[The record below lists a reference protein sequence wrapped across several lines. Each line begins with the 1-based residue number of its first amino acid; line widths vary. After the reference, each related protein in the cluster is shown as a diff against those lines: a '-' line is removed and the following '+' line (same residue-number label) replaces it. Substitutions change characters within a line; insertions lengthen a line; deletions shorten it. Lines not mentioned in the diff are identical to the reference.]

1 MILQINN
8 LINTIINKPLK
19 TFRMKKIF
27 LSLALA
33 ISMMASAQVFEVGQ
47 LTKLNTPTDTDVKVA
62 GVSAD
67 GSYVLITNG
76 SNHGLRRYDVATGK
90 TTTISTAAGAGYN
103 VQISK
108 DGQELVY
115 RETSFDA
122 QGLRRSDIIRLD
134 LTTSKT
140 ATIAKGQRDMIA
152 MANTGASVSVSINDR
167 KIVLTKNGKNIVLAP
182 NGSQESY
189 IWPSVSP
196 DGTKLC
202 YYVCGNGC
210 WVANLDGSGKQYIG
224 HGVQAA
230 KWYDNNTLVAM
241 DADDDGH
248 YITASAIV
256 AYTLDGKKQLL
267 TNSSMVAMYPDVA
280 ENMIVFSTL
289 DGETY
294 MLNVK

>member
-1 MILQINN
+1 
-8 LINTIINKPLK
+8 
-19 TFRMKKIF
+19 MKKIF

-33 ISMMASAQVFEVGQ
+33 VSMMASAQVFEVGQ

-67 GSYVLITNG
+67 GSYVLITSG
-76 SNHGLRRYDVATGK
+76 SNQGLRRYDVATGE
-90 TTTISTAAGAGYN
+90 TTTITTAAGAGYN
-103 VQISK
+103 VQISQ
-108 DGQELVY
+108 DGQEVVY
-115 RETSFDA
+115 RETKFDNK
-122 QGLRRSDIIRLD
+122 GLRKNNIIRLD
-134 LTTSKT
+134 MATAKT
-140 ATIAKGQRDMIA
+140 ATVAKAQRDMMA
-152 MANTGASVSVSINDR
+152 MTTTGANVSVSISDR

-182 NGSQESY
+182 NGSNESY
-189 IWPSVSP
+189 IWPSISP

-241 DADDDGH
+241 DAEDDGH
-248 YITASAIV
+248 FTTASAIV
-256 AYTLDGKKQLL
+256 AYTLDGKKQVL
-267 TNSSMVAMYPDVA
+267 TNNSMIAMYPYA
-280 ENMIVFSTL
+280 ANNMIVFSTL

>member
-1 MILQINN
+1 
-8 LINTIINKPLK
+8 
-19 TFRMKKIF
+19 MKKIF

>member
-1 MILQINN
+1 
-8 LINTIINKPLK
+8 
-19 TFRMKKIF
+19 MKKVYLF
-27 LSLALA
+27 LALA

-67 GSYVLITNG
+67 GSYVLITSG
-76 SNHGLRRYDVATGK
+76 SNQGLRRYDVATGE
-90 TTTISTAAGAGYN
+90 TTTITTAAGAGYN
-103 VQISK
+103 VQISQ
-108 DGQELVY
+108 DGQEVVY
-115 RETSFDA
+115 RETKFDNK
-122 QGLRRSDIIRLD
+122 GLRKNNIIRLD
-134 LTTSKT
+134 MATAKTTT
-140 ATIAKGQRDMIA
+140 VAKAQRDMMA
-152 MANTGASVSVSINDR
+152 MTTTGANVSVSISDR

-182 NGSQESY
+182 NGSNESY
-189 IWPSVSP
+189 IWPSISP

-230 KWYDNNTLVAM
+230 KWYDNNILVAM
-241 DADDDGH
+241 DAEDDGH
-248 YITASAIV
+248 FTTASAVV

-267 TNSSMVAMYPDVA
+267 TNDSMIAMYPYVA
-280 ENMIVFSTL
+280 NNVIVFSTL

>member
-1 MILQINN
+1 
-8 LINTIINKPLK
+8 
-19 TFRMKKIF
+19 MKKIF

-33 ISMMASAQVFEVGQ
+33 VSMMASAQVFEVGQ

-62 GVSAD
+62 GVSPD

-76 SNHGLRRYDVATGK
+76 SNQGLRRYDVATGK

-103 VQISK
+103 VQISN

-115 RETSFDA
+115 RETSFDK
-122 QGLRRSDIIRLD
+122 QGLRKNNIVRHD
-134 LTTSKT
+134 LATAKT
-140 ATIAKGQRDMIA
+140 ATIAKGQRDMMA
-152 MANTGASVSVSINDR
+152 MTTTGANVSVSISDR

-182 NGSQESY
+182 NGSNESY
-189 IWPSVSP
+189 IWPSISP

-241 DADDDGH
+241 DAEDDGH
-248 YITASAIV
+248 FTTASAIV
-256 AYTLDGKKQLL
+256 ACTLDGKKQVL
-267 TNSSMVAMYPDVA
+267 TNNSMIAMYPYA
-280 ENMIVFSTL
+280 ANNMIVFSTL

>member
-1 MILQINN
+1 
-8 LINTIINKPLK
+8 
-19 TFRMKKIF
+19 MKKIF

-90 TTTISTAAGAGYN
+90 TTTISTAAGAGFN
-103 VQISK
+103 VQISN
-108 DGQELVY
+108 DGQEIVY
-115 RETSFDA
+115 RETKYDK
-122 QGLRRSDIIRLD
+122 QGLRKNDIVRLD
-134 LTTSKT
+134 LATSKT

-152 MANTGASVSVSINDR
+152 MANTGANVSVSINDR
-167 KIVLTKNGKNIVLAP
+167 KIVLNKNGKDIILAP
-182 NGSQESY
+182 NGSRESY

-202 YYVCGNGC
+202 YYVCGVGC
-210 WVANLDGSGKQYIG
+210 YVSNIDGT
-224 HGVQAA
+224 QARFIA
-230 KWYDNNTLVAM
+230 RDCRAAQWYDNITLVAM
-241 DADDDGH
+241 ADKDNGH
-248 YITASAIV
+248 FVTESAIV
-256 AYTLDGKKQLL
+256 AYTLDGKQQVL
-267 TNSSMVAMYPDVA
+267 TYKTMIAMFPYVANNA
-280 ENMIVFSTL
+280 IVFST
-289 DGETY
+289 DEGETY

>member
-1 MILQINN
+1 
-8 LINTIINKPLK
+8 
-19 TFRMKKIF
+19 MKKIF

-33 ISMMASAQVFEVGQ
+33 VSMMASAQVFEVGQ

-62 GVSAD
+62 GVSPD

-76 SNHGLRRYDVATGK
+76 SNHGLRRYDVATGE
-90 TTTISTAAGAGYN
+90 TTTITTAAGAGYN

-115 RETSFDA
+115 RETNFDA
-122 QGLRRSDIIRLD
+122 QGLRKNDIVRLD
-134 LTTSKT
+134 LATAKT
-140 ATIAKGQRDMIA
+140 ATIATGQRDMMA
-152 MANTGASVSVSINDR
+152 MANTGAKVSVSINDR
-167 KIVLTKNGKNIVLAP
+167 KIVLNRNGKNIILAP
-182 NGSQESY
+182 NGSNESY

-241 DADDDGH
+241 DAEDDGH

-256 AYTLDGKKQLL
+256 ACTLDGKKQVLI
-267 TNSSMVAMYPDVA
+267 NSSMVAMYPDVA
-280 ENMIVFSTL
+280 ENMIVFSTM

>member
-1 MILQINN
+1 
-8 LINTIINKPLK
+8 
-19 TFRMKKIF
+19 MKKIF

-67 GSYVLITNG
+67 GSYVLITSG
-76 SNHGLRRYDVATGK
+76 SNQGLRRYDVATGE
-90 TTTISTAAGAGYN
+90 TTTITTAAGAGYN
-103 VQISK
+103 VQISQ
-108 DGQELVY
+108 DGQKVVY
-115 RETSFDA
+115 RETSFDKK
-122 QGLRRSDIIRLD
+122 GLRKNNIIRLD
-134 LTTSKT
+134 MATAKT
-140 ATIAKGQRDMIA
+140 ATVAKAQRDMMA
-152 MANTGASVSVSINDR
+152 MTTTGANVSVSISDR

-182 NGSQESY
+182 NGSNESY
-189 IWPSVSP
+189 IWPSISP

-241 DADDDGH
+241 DAEDDGH
-248 YITASAIV
+248 FTTASAIV
-256 AYTLDGKKQLL
+256 AYTLDGKKQVL
-267 TNSSMVAMYPDVA
+267 TNNSMIAMYPYA
-280 ENMIVFSTL
+280 ANNMIVFSTL